1 MTTIKIASDTYN
13 YTLQRQH
20 RKTVQIELTAA
31 ATLVIKAPSH
41 IAWDEIRLLLQQK
54 ADWLRERTIQLQK
67 KPAPPALQ
75 NGSALLYKGRYLA
88 LQASASQRK
97 PAVNLR
103 ENSLCVNLYQEE
115 SPVQLKALLLCWY
128 RQQAATALRQR
139 TIFWCD
145 KIGTTVHKVTLK
157 DQKTRWGSCSSLG
170 NINYN
175 WRIIMAP
182 AETLDY
188 LVIHELCHRIH
199 LNHSPAFWQL
209 VQKYSPAYPA
219 HKRWLKENG
228 ATLFN
233 IL

>member
-1 MTTIKIASDTYN
+1 MATIKIASDLYN
-13 YTLQRQH
+13 YTLQRQR

-41 IAWDEIRLLLQQK
+41 ITWEEIRQLLLQK
-54 ADWLRERTIQLQK
+54 ASWLRERTSRLQK
-67 KPAPPALQ
+67 APLPTALQ
-75 NGSALLYKGRYLA
+75 NGSMLLYKGRHVS
-88 LQASASQRK
+88 LQAAASLRK
-97 PAVNLR
+97 PAVNIQ
-103 ENSLCVNLYQEE
+103 ENALCVNLYQEE
-115 SPVQLKALLLCWY
+115 SPIQLKALLLRWY
-128 RQQAATALRQR
+128 HQQAATELRQR
-139 TIFWCD
+139 TLFWSSQ
-145 KIGTTVHKVTLK
+145 IGTTVHKITLK

-182 AETLDY
+182 AETIDY

-199 LNHSPAFWQL
+199 LNHSAAFWQL
-209 VQKYSPAYPA
+209 VQKYSPEYPA

-228 ATLFN
+228 SLLFN